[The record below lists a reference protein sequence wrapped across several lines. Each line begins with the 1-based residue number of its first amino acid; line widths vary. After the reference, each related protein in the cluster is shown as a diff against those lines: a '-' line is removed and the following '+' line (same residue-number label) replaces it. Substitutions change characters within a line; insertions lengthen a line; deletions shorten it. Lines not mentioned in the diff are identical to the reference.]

1 MIAGID
7 EAGRGPVIGPLVI
20 GLVLAKND
28 QLKKLQKL
36 GVDDSK
42 KLSIS
47 KRTMLSQI
55 IMENVEYYDTLVIN
69 PLEIDKY
76 VFNDNLT
83 LTNLMEDGLKKI
95 IQPIKSKI
103 TFLQI
108 DKMGGNDFADRFK
121 DDIKGKIICEVKGD
135 SKYIAI
141 GAASILAKVER
152 DKIINTISKHAKQKD
167 PELPPMGSGYPNDE
181 YTIKFLEA
189 YFEKYHQFEN
199 YVRKSWGTILNLTD
213 RLSQS
218 NLDDF

>member
-69 PLEIDKY
+69 PLEIDNY
-76 VFNDNLT
+76 VFNENLT
-83 LTNLMEDGLKKI
+83 LTNLMEHGLKKI
-95 IQPIKSKI
+95 IQNR
-103 TFLQI
+103 T
-108 DKMGGNDFADRFK
+108 
-121 DDIKGKIICEVKGD
+121 
-135 SKYIAI
+135 
-141 GAASILAKVER
+141 
-152 DKIINTISKHAKQKD
+152 
-167 PELPPMGSGYPNDE
+167 
-181 YTIKFLEA
+181 
-189 YFEKYHQFEN
+189 
-199 YVRKSWGTILNLTD
+199 
-213 RLSQS
+213 
-218 NLDDF
+218 

>member
-69 PLEIDKY
+69 PLEIDNY
-76 VFNDNLT
+76 VFNENLT
-83 LTNLMEDGLKKI
+83 LTNLMEHGLKKI

-108 DKMGGNDFADRFK
+108 DNMGGNDFADRFK
-121 DDIKGKIICEVKGD
+121 DDIEGKII
-135 SKYIAI
+135 
-141 GAASILAKVER
+141 
-152 DKIINTISKHAKQKD
+152 
-167 PELPPMGSGYPNDE
+167 
-181 YTIKFLEA
+181 
-189 YFEKYHQFEN
+189 
-199 YVRKSWGTILNLTD
+199 
-213 RLSQS
+213 
-218 NLDDF
+218 